1 MRKLMKGVAAVE
13 FGILLIPLVIL
24 VFGITEYGRAIY
36 SYNTLAKS
44 VRDAARYL
52 TSQTPGDAAEHAV
65 AKCMAVFGNRDCE
78 GSPLA
83 PGLNT
88 SMVQTCDQTLPCTG
102 VSTSTSTGSG
112 TINLVVVRIQDY
124 PYDPIVDF
132 VMPDSIKFGTIS
144 TSMRGQL

>member
-36 SYNTLAKS
+36 TYNTLTKS

-52 TSQTPGDAAEHAV
+52 TSQTPGDTNEHAT
-65 AKCMAVFGNRDCE
+65 AKCMAAFGNPDCS

-83 PGLNT
+83 PGLT
-88 SMVQTCDQTLPCTG
+88 TGMVQTCDRILTCGG
-102 VSTSTSTGSG
+102 VTTSLSTGSG
-112 TINLVVVRIQDY
+112 TINLVVVRIQGY
-124 PYDPIVDF
+124 PYDSFVEF
-132 VMPDSIKFGTIS
+132 VMPDITFEAIS